1 MKKRFNI
8 ALLLAF
14 MVFGISLQSQA
25 VSLTVGSGDFY
36 VSVGDHD
43 YLPYAYNAY
52 GGAQFPALSFQSA
65 LGDYGMWTSMQ
76 PFGQVWRPYVSND
89 WRPYTYGHWVYTQH
103 GPTWQGY
110 EPWAWAGYHYGNW
123 VFAQQLGWVWVPGYE
138 WHPGRV
144 AWSQG
149 YNSLGWMPMP
159 PTGYDY
165 SRGYL
170 SHIGPQNQF
179 AYYDDDFSIGFS
191 FGSNNDYYYGGP
203 YYDPRYR
210 NMYYNSSYLN
220 IVGLLWTFLDPNHFM
235 NDNYSDYYYGGDYAR
250 FLFDRRLV
258 RISNRPLDRVIVERV
273 VRQQIPVRQVRT
285 NQIQIDGRQV
295 RIASIEGEEDRIR
308 RHANTT
314 VREVIAPAFAEKGK
328 TFKGDKAQNRARLER
343 ALKMENAPRRVE
355 TVTTEEIVR
364 ESKQKLQQK
373 EQKRAQRREEKRQEV
388 AQVERQGRFKE
399 KKDRDVKKTGAEP
412 PRSRP
417 AEPPG
422 QQRRNERSTETEENQ
437 QRNRPAQREQE
448 QEQEER
454 RVRPQ
459 QQQNRPVPQEE
470 TDEDRRV
477 RPTQQERQRQQQQQE
492 QEEEKAR
499 RNRPDNR
506 PSPNEEER
514 GNDLNRRSTPRPDA
528 DADVKK
534 ETDRRAPET
543 DARTTEKQRNEAA
556 QKKAAEDKKAK
567 NKKSQDKDK
576 DKDKKQN
583 QEDEPP
589 QD

>member
-1 MKKRFNI
+1 MKKRINI

-14 MVFGISLQSQA
+14 MVFGISVQSQA
-25 VSLTVGSGDFY
+25 ISLTVGSGDYY

-89 WRPYTYGHWVYTQH
+89 WRPYTQGHWVYTQH

-220 IVGLLWTFLDPNHFM
+220 IVGLLWTFLNPNDFM
-235 NDNYSDYYYGGDYAR
+235 NDNYADYYYGGDYAR

-295 RIASIEGEEDRIR
+295 RIASIEGEEERIR

-328 TFKGDKAQNRARLER
+328 TFKGEKAQNRARLER

-388 AQVERQGRFKE
+388 AQVERQGRIKE
-399 KKDRDVKKTGAEP
+399 RKDRDVKKTGAESP
-412 PRSRP
+412 GNRP

-422 QQRRNERSTETEENQ
+422 QQRRNERSTEAQENQ
-437 QRNRPAQREQE
+437 QRNRPAQQE
-448 QEQEER
+448 QEEER

-459 QQQNRPVPQEE
+459 QQQNRPVPQED

-477 RPTQQERQRQQQQQE
+477 RPTQQERQRQQQQE

-534 ETDRRAPET
+534 ETERRAPEA
-543 DARTTEKQRNEAA
+543 DAQTTEKQRNEAA

-567 NKKSQDKDK
+567 NKKSKDK
-576 DKDKKQN
+576 DKDKEQN
-583 QEDEPP
+583 QDDEPP